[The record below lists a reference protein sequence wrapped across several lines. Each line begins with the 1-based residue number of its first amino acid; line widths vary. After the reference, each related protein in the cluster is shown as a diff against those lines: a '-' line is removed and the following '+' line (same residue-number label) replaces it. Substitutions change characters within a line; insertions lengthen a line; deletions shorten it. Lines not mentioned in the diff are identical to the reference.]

1 MKTNKQLAEVVA
13 QRISDRVFEDMIDLI
28 AEITQ
33 DVLLEEGRDPC
44 DEETFDDLMDISGR
58 LYIGVQ

>member
-13 QRISDRVFEDMIDLI
+13 QRISDRVFEDMTDLI

-33 DVLLEEGRDPC
+33 DVLLEEGRNPT
-44 DEETFDDLMDISGR
+44 DEDAFEDLMDISGR